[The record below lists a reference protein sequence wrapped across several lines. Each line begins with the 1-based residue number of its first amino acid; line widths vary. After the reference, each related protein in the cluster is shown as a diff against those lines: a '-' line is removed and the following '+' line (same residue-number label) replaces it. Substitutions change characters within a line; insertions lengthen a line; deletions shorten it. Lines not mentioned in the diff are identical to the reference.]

1 MASKWLGRGT
11 TTHAPKVLQ
20 RRRHSTP
27 VSIVEEADHVA
38 QGVRNEQRESQAQ
51 MPRPGRRKSL
61 LSRGRLLRPV
71 KSLSDLVT
79 ANRKVDKSKDQQ
91 ESLHVETPNRPRK
104 GLLCTVVRMTSVNSA
119 SSAPLYF
126 FGGAE

>member
-11 TTHAPKVLQ
+11 KDTRPNVLH

-27 VSIVEEADHVA
+27 PPVIEEADHVA
-38 QGVRNEQRESQAQ
+38 QQAGYERRRSDPQSQ
-51 MPRPGRRKSL
+51 MPRPSRRRSL

-71 KSLSDLVT
+71 KSLSDLRT
-79 ANRKVDKSKDQQ
+79 ATRAGDKSKDQA
-91 ESLHVETPNRPRK
+91 ETLNRTRD
-104 GLLCTVVRMTSVNSA
+104 GLQCAVVRMTSVNSA

-126 FGGAE
+126 FEEAE